1 MPNNIKISEKT
12 HIAVRL
18 LSRLADE
25 KTKKPK
31 SLGEIAIE
39 EGVSFYFLQKIS
51 RLLTKNKLIAATR
64 GSQGG
69 YKLTKPA
76 SKISL
81 KEICEA
87 IEGPLSLIDCANY
100 KCCANT
106 GCASKKLWADLNRKI
121 EKTFGQVKLSDIL

>member
-1 MPNNIKISEKT
+1 MPSNIKISEKI
-12 HIAVRL
+12 HMAVRL
-18 LSRLADE
+18 LSYLADS

-39 EGVSFYFLQKIS
+39 EGASFYFLQKIS
-51 RLLTKNKLIAATR
+51 RLLAKNKLIAATR
-64 GSQGG
+64 GSRGG
-69 YKLTKPA
+69 YRLTRPA

-100 KCCANT
+100 KCCPSAD
-106 GCASKKLWADLNRKI
+106 CASKKLWANLNRKI
-121 EKTFGQVKLSDIL
+121 EKTFSQIKLSDIL